1 MGSALS
7 SLVFLQYSDATV
19 YEYDLG
25 DEKKLAVAAF
35 LHSLFGKDRLRL
47 RWGDISTTV
56 PNNAPKCDLVYLDAI
71 HPLDV
76 VLSIQY
82 LSTETTEWI
91 YHSGGSGDVKAR
103 QFFLREFG
111 SDWDESETSDTSR
124 LDGERCVYYK
134 GKFKPGKYKSNK
146 FLNKIDIPLK
156 NY

>member
-1 MGSALS
+1 MIFLVGRFPSTWGGLPVCPGTYTFFQEAVRSKQNVCELGMGSALS

-35 LHSLFGKDRLRL
+35 MHSLFGKDRLRL

-56 PNNAPKCDLVYLDAI
+56 PNNAPKCDLVYLDAM

-76 VLSIQY
+76 VLSVQY
-82 LSTETTEWI
+82 LSTETIEWL

-103 QFFLREFG
+103 QFFLRV
-111 SDWDESETSDTSR
+111 W
-124 LDGERCVYYK
+124 K
-134 GKFKPGKYKSNK
+134 
-146 FLNKIDIPLK
+146 
-156 NY
+156 